1 MEKLTIFQ
9 MPYSRHLKSKYRNVD
24 IFPFTKNQLTHFQ
37 KEMDTAGGFHALM
50 FQKKALEHRLDMKY
64 ITKYCDVKRYRE
76 KYLIGVYQS
85 LQPFYDTE
93 MPFIFWSE
101 MYEVLL
107 TSEFD
112 RWSLR

>member
-1 MEKLTIFQ
+1 
-9 MPYSRHLKSKYRNVD
+9 MPIPRVLKSNNRNSD
-24 IFPFTKNQLTHFQ
+24 IFPFTKEQLNHFQ

-50 FQKKALEHRLDMKY
+50 YLKKALEPRMGMKY
-64 ITKYCDVKRYRE
+64 ITQYQNVKRYRE
-76 KYLIGVYQS
+76 KYLTGAYQT

-107 TSEFD
+107 SSEFH
-112 RWSLR
+112 R